1 MQYILAMMILIL
13 LILIGG
19 GISNII
25 IKNNKNSNIG
35 ISIVLFLSGYG
46 FASIVVEIL
55 HKIFVK

>member
-1 MQYILAMMILIL
+1 MQYILATMILIL

>member
-1 MQYILAMMILIL
+1 MYFLATMILIL
-13 LILIGG
+13 LILVGAS
-19 GISNII
+19 ISDII
-25 IKNNKNSNIG
+25 IKNSKSSNIG